1 MFFILDIFLPFK
13 DLPSSQGI
21 CILMSD
27 IIEYKRSINVRHAL
41 FPRRLWKERAQ
52 LRVVVVHVDIGL
64 LRSCLSIQNHKKNK
78 GNETPFVFQLF
89 HIDFGHILGNFKSK
103 FGIKRERVP
112 FILTYD
118 FIHVIQQGKTGNTEK
133 FGR

>member
-1 MFFILDIFLPFK
+1 ME
-13 DLPSSQGI
+13 SSSYI
-21 CILMSD
+21 VCVS
-27 IIEYKRSINVRHAL
+27 
-41 FPRRLWKERAQ
+41 
-52 LRVVVVHVDIGL
+52 
-64 LRSCLSIQNHKKNK
+64 
-78 GNETPFVFQLF
+78 QLF

-112 FILTYD
+112 FILTHD